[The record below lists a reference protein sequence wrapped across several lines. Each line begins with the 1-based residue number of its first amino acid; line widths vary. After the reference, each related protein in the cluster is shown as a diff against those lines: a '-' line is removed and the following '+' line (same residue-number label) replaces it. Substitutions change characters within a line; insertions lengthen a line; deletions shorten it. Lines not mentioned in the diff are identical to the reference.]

1 MTQAVRYYGKAFQTM
16 ALPDLMETQRRFYND
31 FLQLDTPP
39 QERKNDGLEA
49 VFREVFPI
57 ESYDGTVS
65 LEYIEYQVGEPRHSP
80 DECRALRLTYA
91 GPLKIKVRLTGK
103 VAVEEWVYLGEI
115 PLMIGGG
122 EFVVNGAERV
132 IVTQLQRS
140 PGCDF
145 SLEVHS
151 SGKRLHSCRIIPERG
166 SWIQVEATSKDQL
179 TIRIDRSG
187 KIAATTFL
195 RALAVEMDPATNLPV
210 TYDAGRSGGEGRKI
224 EHWAPLLDSDDDI
237 LRAFHPVVNF
247 AIAEDALDILDKM
260 ERENKPPPLCVSRVV
275 DYMNCQVLIPAC
287 ARLTRGLLERRIDEP
302 GKGGEKQTVFG
313 KLRQAGVAG
322 LEVIGSTGEN
332 GEFAGPEDD
341 LIANTLQD
349 DRERTEEWGMS
360 AIRDVIRGSD
370 AAKRLKALIAGG
382 ANSSPEAVAQAVREA
397 MSAARD
403 GRDSKP
409 RAVGAFFIEEVDGDR
424 ETLDLI
430 ERNVASGLV
439 ADLDRRD
446 EFSEGGDA
454 RKLEDNLLNRVVWRA
469 AWSGGLDRAQ
479 YIWALLE
486 IYKRLRPGTPAS
498 RDKAQELFFER
509 FFDEKRYS
517 FGEIGRFRLNRKF
530 NIRGDDRMTM
540 SGRDFLNICLYL
552 LKLRADEGAIDD
564 IDHLESR
571 RIRTIKD
578 LVMSELRSA
587 MVKLRRGAR
596 EQMVIKAAGNEQAI
610 VGDVFGWTVSNPGA
624 AELEKNQ
631 ILSDHDYKA
640 AVKRWGA
647 GSFEAKKRPLKLMVA
662 VKPDP
667 QLRIAVGR
675 IVTEA
680 EASSLAREGSRAV
693 FEDLPLRSW
702 LVLDPQETD
711 LVEGDIISDEDYQAA
726 QRKHGM
732 QSFTAMGLAL
742 KKGEGV
748 DGGLYRSYQEKY
760 GDIPGMA
767 MQNLIR
773 PHQILNAMTV
783 SSAIEYFFA
792 RGELSQVVDQSNPL
806 SQLVHERRLSA
817 LGPGGLN
824 RKRAGFEVRDVHT
837 SHYGR
842 ICPVET
848 PEGTNIGLIVS
859 LANYSAI
866 NNLGFLITP
875 YYVVKSGVITN
886 ETVWLR
892 ADEEDNHYIAQADI
906 RVDARGQIL
915 VERPICRHNEEYM
928 LCNADQ
934 VTLVDVS
941 PKQMVGISASLI
953 PFLEHDDANRA
964 LMGSNMQRQ
973 AVPLVRPDIPL
984 VGTGMERDVVR
995 HSGMVA
1001 RAREDGEVL
1010 YADSLRVIVS
1020 SRELTSGKRVYKLH
1034 KYKGLNDGTTLN
1046 QTPLVRRGDRVKR
1059 GDPLTEGAATKGGEL
1074 ALGKNTLVAFL
1085 SFEGCNFEDAI
1096 LVSEKLIREDAYTSV
1111 HIEEFSCEIRETKVG
1126 AEEITRDIPGVSEAA
1141 LANLDENG
1149 LIRIGTKVEPGDILV
1164 GKIAPKAKSEF
1175 SSEEKLLRAIFGRA
1189 GEDVK
1194 NDSLF
1199 VPPGTEG
1206 YVINVKRFSRRGVG
1220 AMSSDLDP
1228 EAGLA
1233 RALEALG
1240 EMGGDVDTAAP
1251 VPAAALGEDSAG
1263 PRRAARGDSR
1273 QNPEAAVKNAIR
1285 RLETVT
1291 REKIVDEINLKF
1303 RRLAEALGGP
1313 PVNRRTGKVL
1323 KIPRQADYER
1333 MMELQ
1338 EQCQF
1343 GDLEAPAS
1351 KKERVKSICLEH
1363 DRRIRFLETRC
1374 EVEVGRLRRGDELR
1388 PGVLELVKVYVAVKR
1403 KLSLGDKMAGRHG
1416 NKGVV
1421 ARILPEEDM
1430 PFLEDGT
1437 PMEMVLNPLGVPS
1450 RMNVGQILETHLG
1463 WAGSKL
1469 GFRAVTPVFDGATED
1484 EIHEALR
1491 EAGLPE
1497 DGKAVLYDGRTG
1509 EPFHEPVTVGNMYMI
1524 KLHHLVSEK
1533 IHARATGPYSLI
1545 TQQPLGG
1552 KARNGGQRFG
1562 EMEVWALE
1570 AYGAANILQELLTF
1584 KSDDVEGRTKI
1595 YEAMVKGESTVEPGM
1610 PVSFDVLCNEI
1621 RGIGLNIKLERSDR
1635 QLVQSEDGR

>member
-1 MTQAVRYYGKAFQTM
+1 MSQDVRNYGKAFNTM
-16 ALPDLMETQRRFYND
+16 MLPDLMETQRKFYAD
-31 FLQLDTPP
+31 FLQMDTPP

-57 ESYDGTVS
+57 ESYDGSVR
-65 LEYIEYQVGEPRHSP
+65 LEYLEYQIGEPRHTP
-80 DECRALRLTYA
+80 DECRALRLTFA

-103 VAVEEWVYLGEI
+103 VPVEEWVYLGEI

-145 SLEVHS
+145 SSEVHS

-166 SWIQVEATSKDQL
+166 SWIQVEVTSKDQL
-179 TIRIDRSG
+179 NIRIDRSG

-195 RALAVEMDPATNLPV
+195 RALAVEMDPATDTPV
-210 TYDAGRSGGEGRKI
+210 VYDIGKSTSGGEGRRI
-224 EHWAPLLDSDDDI
+224 EQWSPLLDSDDDI
-237 LRAFHPVVNF
+237 LRAFHPVVDLEINE
-247 AIAEDALDILDKM
+247 ATLDELDRM
-260 ERENKPPPLCVSRVV
+260 ERENKPLPVCVSRVV
-275 DYMNCQVLIPAC
+275 DYMNCQVMIPAC
-287 ARLTRGLLERRIDEP
+287 ARLTRAVLERRVD
-302 GKGGEKQTVFG
+302 GSTKGDAPTVFS
-313 KLRQAGVAG
+313 KLREAGVTS
-322 LEVIGSTGEN
+322 LEVIGSVDESGVFTGL
-332 GEFAGPEDD
+332 EDE
-341 LIANTLQD
+341 LIANTLSD
-349 DRERTEEWGMS
+349 DRERIEEWGS
-360 AIRDVIRGSD
+360 NVIRDILRASD
-370 AAKRLKALIAGG
+370 ANKKLKALIAGG
-382 ANSSPEAVAQAVREA
+382 DATPESVAHAVREA
-397 MSAARD
+397 MVSARD
-403 GRDSKP
+403 GRESKP
-409 RAVGAFFIEEVDGDR
+409 RSVGAFFIEDVEGDR
-424 ETLDLI
+424 ATLDDI
-430 ERNVASGLV
+430 ETNVAAGLT
-439 ADLDRRD
+439 ADMTMREEL
-446 EFSEGGDA
+446 SEGGDA
-454 RKLEDNLLNRVVWRA
+454 KKLEENIFNRLAWRI

-479 YIWALLE
+479 YIWSLLE

-530 NIRGDDRMTM
+530 QIHDDNRMTM
-540 SGRDFLNICLYL
+540 SGRDFLNICHYL

-564 IDHLESR
+564 IDHLENR

-578 LVMSELRSA
+578 LVMAELRSA
-587 MVKLRRGAR
+587 MVKLRRSTR
-596 EQMVIKAAGNEQAI
+596 EQMVIKAAGNEQATL
-610 VGDVFGWTVSNPGA
+610 GDVFGYGVTNPGTTD
-624 AELEKNQ
+624 LEKNQ
-631 ILSDHDYKA
+631 VLNDADYKA
-640 AVKRWGA
+640 AVKKFGA
-647 GSFEAKKRPLKLMVA
+647 GSFEAKKRPLKLLVA
-662 VKPDP
+662 TKPDP
-667 QLRIAVGR
+667 QFRIAVGK

-680 EASSLAREGSRAV
+680 EAQTLEQENSKAEFLEMPAK
-693 FEDLPLRSW
+693 FW
-702 LVLDPQETD
+702 LIVDPMETD
-711 LVEGDIISDEDYQAA
+711 LVEGDIISDDDYQAA
-726 QRKHGM
+726 SRKHGIGA
-732 QSFTAMGLAL
+732 FTALSLGI
-742 KKGEGV
+742 KKGDGV
-748 DGGLYRSYQEKY
+748 DGGLYRAYQEKY
-760 GDIPGMA
+760 GLIPGMA
-767 MQNLIR
+767 LQNLIR
-773 PHQILNAMTV
+773 PHQLLNAVTI
-783 SSAIEYFFA
+783 SAAIEYFFA

-859 LANYSAI
+859 LANYSAV
-866 NNLGFLITP
+866 NDLGFLITP
-875 YYVVKSGVITN
+875 YYVVRDGVITK
-886 ETVWLR
+886 EVVWLR
-892 ADEEDNHYIAQADI
+892 ADEEDNHYIAQADVE
-906 RVDARGQIL
+906 VDENGKIL
-915 VERPICRHNEEYM
+915 VERPICRHNEDFM
-928 LCNADQ
+928 HCMTSQL
-934 VTLVDVS
+934 TLADVS
-941 PKQMVGISASLI
+941 PKQLVGISASLI

-984 VGTGMERDVVR
+984 VGTGMEREVVR

-1010 YADSLRVIVS
+1010 YADSLRIVVS
-1020 SRELTSGKRVYKLH
+1020 SKELTSGRRVYRLH

-1046 QTPLVRRGDRVKR
+1046 QTPLVRTGDLVKK

-1074 ALGKNTLVAFL
+1074 ALGKNTMVAFL

-1096 LVSEKLIREDAYTSV
+1096 LCSEKLIKDDAYTSV

-1141 LANLDENG
+1141 LANLDDTG

-1194 NDSLF
+1194 NDSLI

-1220 AMSSDLDP
+1220 AMSSDVDP

-1240 EMGGDVDTAAP
+1240 EMGGDVETTM
-1251 VPAAALGEDSAG
+1251 PAAALGEESIGARA
-1263 PRRAARGDSR
+1263 RRAESKIS
-1273 QNPEAAVKNAIR
+1273 QEQAVKNAIKK
-1285 RLETVT
+1285 LETTT
-1291 REKIVDEINLKF
+1291 REKIIDEINLKF
-1303 RRLAEALGGP
+1303 KRLTDALGGA
-1313 PVNRRTGKVL
+1313 PVNKTTGKVL

-1343 GDLEAPAS
+1343 GDLETPPS
-1351 KKERVKSICLEH
+1351 KRDRIKSICLEH

-1437 PMEMVLNPLGVPS
+1437 PVEMVLNPLGVPS

-1469 GFRAVTPVFDGATED
+1469 GFRAVTPVFDGASEAD
-1484 EIHEALR
+1484 IQAALR

-1497 DGKAVLYDGRTG
+1497 DGKAILYDGRTG

-1524 KLHHLVSEK
+1524 KLHHLVAEK

-1570 AYGAANILQELLTF
+1570 AYGAANILQELLTV
-1584 KSDDVEGRTKI
+1584 KSDDVDGRTKI

-1621 RGIGLNIKLERSDR
+1621 RGIGLNIKLDRSG
-1635 QLVQSEDGR
+1635 QLTTTEEEE

>member
-1 MTQAVRYYGKAFQTM
+1 MSQDVRNYGKAFKVM
-16 ALPDLMETQRRFYND
+16 PLPDLMETQRKFYAD
-31 FLQLDTPP
+31 FLQMDTPP
-39 QERKNDGLEA
+39 HERKNDGLEA

-57 ESYDGTVS
+57 ESYDGSVR
-65 LEYIEYQVGEPRHSP
+65 LEYLEYQIGEPRHTP
-80 DECRALRLTYA
+80 DECRALRLTFA

-103 VAVEEWVYLGEI
+103 VPVEEWVYLGEI

-145 SLEVHS
+145 SSEVHS

-166 SWIQVEATSKDQL
+166 SWIQVEVTSKDQL
-179 TIRIDRSG
+179 NIRIDRSG

-195 RALAVEMDPATNLPV
+195 RALAVEMDAETNLPV
-210 TYDAGRSGGEGRKI
+210 VYDIGKSTSGGEGRRI
-224 EHWAPLLDSDDDI
+224 EQWSPLLDSDDDI
-237 LRAFHPVVNF
+237 LRAFHPVVNLE
-247 AIAEDALDILDKM
+247 ITDATLDELDRM
-260 ERENKPPPLCVSRVV
+260 ERENKPLPVCVSRVV
-275 DYMNCQVLIPAC
+275 DYLNCQVMIPAC
-287 ARLTRGLLERRIDEP
+287 APLTRNVLERTIDS
-302 GKGGEKQTVFG
+302 GTKGGEKTTVFS
-313 KLRQAGVAG
+313 KLRGAGVTS
-322 LEVIGSTGEN
+322 LEVIGSVDEAGVFTGL
-332 GEFAGPEDD
+332 EDQ
-341 LIANTLQD
+341 LVANTLIE
-349 DRERTEEWGMS
+349 DRERIEEWGQNV
-360 AIRDVIRGSD
+360 IRDVIRASE
-370 AAKRLKALIAGG
+370 AMKRLKTLLSGG
-382 ANSSPEAVAQAVREA
+382 ETSSPELVARAVREA
-397 MSAARD
+397 LVSPRD
-403 GRDSKP
+403 GRDTKP
-409 RAVGAFFIEEVDGDR
+409 RSVGAFFIEDVDGDR
-424 ETLDLI
+424 ATLDDI
-430 ERNVASGLV
+430 EQNVAAGLA
-439 ADLDRRD
+439 ADLAKRD

-454 RKLEDNLLNRVVWRA
+454 KKLEENIFNRMAWRV

-479 YIWALLE
+479 YIWSLLE

-530 NIRGDDRMTM
+530 KIHDDNRMIM
-540 SGRDFLNICLYL
+540 SGRDFLNICHYL

-564 IDHLESR
+564 IDHLENR

-587 MVKLRRGAR
+587 MVKLRRSTR
-596 EQMVIKAAGNEQAI
+596 EQMVIKAAGNEQATL
-610 VGDVFGWTVSNPGA
+610 GDVFGFGVTSPGSTD
-624 AELEKNQ
+624 LEKNQ
-631 ILSDHDYKA
+631 VLNEADYKA
-640 AVKRWGA
+640 AVKKWGA
-647 GSFEAKKRPLKLMVA
+647 GSFEAKKRPLKLLYA
-662 VKPDP
+662 SKPDA
-667 QLRIAVGR
+667 QFRIPIGK
-675 IVTEA
+675 ILTEA
-680 EASSLAREGSRAV
+680 EVQSLKLEGSKAE
-693 FEDLPLRSW
+693 FEEMPAKTW
-702 LVLDPQETD
+702 LIVDPVDTD
-711 LVEGDIISDEDYQAA
+711 LVEGDVISDEDYQAA
-726 QRKHGM
+726 TRKHGIG
-732 QSFTAMGLAL
+732 SFQALSLGL
-742 KKGEGV
+742 KKGDGV
-748 DGGLYRSYQEKY
+748 DGGLYRTYQEKY
-760 GDIPGMA
+760 GLIPGMA
-767 MQNLIR
+767 LQNLIR
-773 PHQILNAMTV
+773 PHQLLNAVTI
-783 SSAIEYFFA
+783 SAAIEYFFA

-859 LANYSAI
+859 LANYSAV
-866 NNLGFLITP
+866 NDLGFLITP
-875 YYVVKSGVITN
+875 YFRVKEGVITS
-886 ETVWLR
+886 EIVWLR
-892 ADEEDNHYIAQADI
+892 ADEEENHYIAQADI
-906 RVDARGQIL
+906 QVDEKGQIL
-915 VERPICRHNEEYM
+915 VERPICRYNEDFM
-928 LCNADQ
+928 HCLAGQ

-941 PKQMVGISASLI
+941 PKQLVGISASLI

-1010 YADSLRVIVS
+1010 YADSLRIVVS
-1020 SRELTSGKRVYKLH
+1020 SKELTSGKRVYRLH

-1046 QTPLVRRGDRVKR
+1046 QTPLVRAGDKVKK

-1074 ALGKNTLVAFL
+1074 ALGKNTMVAFI

-1096 LVSEKLIREDAYTSV
+1096 LCSEKLIREDAYTSV

-1141 LANLDENG
+1141 LANLDDTG

-1194 NDSLF
+1194 NDSLI

-1220 AMSSDLDP
+1220 AMSSDVDP
-1228 EAGLA
+1228 EAGLD

-1240 EMGGDVDTAAP
+1240 EMGGAVETTL
-1251 VPAAALGEDSAG
+1251 PAAALGEESIG
-1263 PRRAARGDSR
+1263 GRSRRGDSKLN
-1273 QNPEAAVKNAIR
+1273 QETAVKNAIK
-1285 RLETVT
+1285 RLETTT
-1291 REKIVDEINLKF
+1291 REKIIDEINLKF
-1303 RRLAEALGGP
+1303 KRLTEALGGA
-1313 PVNRRTGKVL
+1313 PVNKVTGKVL
-1323 KIPRQADYER
+1323 KIPRQADFER

-1343 GDLEAPAS
+1343 GDLDTPAG
-1351 KKERVKSICLEH
+1351 KRDRIKAICLEH

-1437 PMEMVLNPLGVPS
+1437 PVEMVLNPLGVPS

-1463 WAGSKL
+1463 WAAAKL
-1469 GFRAVTPVFDGATED
+1469 GFRAVTPVFDGASEAD
-1484 EIHEALR
+1484 IHEALR

-1524 KLHHLVSEK
+1524 KLHHLVAEK

-1570 AYGAANILQELLTF
+1570 AYGAANILQELLTV
-1584 KSDDVEGRTKI
+1584 KSDDVDGRTKI

-1621 RGIGLNIKLERSDR
+1621 RGIGLNIKLERSGA
-1635 QLVQSEDGR
+1635 LTAPEEES

>member
-1 MTQAVRYYGKAFQTM
+1 MSQEIRYYGKAFKTLP
-16 ALPDLMETQRRFYND
+16 LPDLMETQRRFYAD
-31 FLQLDTPP
+31 FLQMDTPP

-57 ESYDGTVS
+57 ESYDGSVS
-65 LEYIEYQVGEPRHSP
+65 LDYLEYQIGEPRHTP

-91 GPLKIKVRLTGK
+91 GPLKIKVRLSGK

-145 SLEVHS
+145 SSEVHS
-151 SGKRLHSCRIIPERG
+151 SGKRLHSCRIIPERS
-166 SWIQVEATSKDQL
+166 SWIQVEVTSKDQL

-195 RALAVEMDPATNLPV
+195 RALAVEMDPETNLPV
-210 TYDAGRSGGEGRKI
+210 VYDIGKATSGGEGRRI
-224 EHWAPLLDSDDDI
+224 EQWSPLLDSDDDI
-237 LRAFHPVVNF
+237 LRAFHPVVEYPITE
-247 AIAEDALDILDKM
+247 ATLDDLDRM
-260 ERENKPPPLCVSRVV
+260 ERENKPLPLCVSRVV
-275 DYMNCQVLIPAC
+275 DYANCQVIVPSC
-287 ARLTRGLLERRIDEP
+287 ARLTRTMLERRIDD
-302 GKGGEKQTVFG
+302 GSKGAEKPTVFS
-313 KLRQAGVAG
+313 KLREAGVES
-322 LEVIGSTGEN
+322 LEVIGGVDEN
-332 GEFAGPEDD
+332 GQFEGLEDE
-341 LIANTLQD
+341 LIANTLTD
-349 DRERTEEWGMS
+349 DRERVEEWGNNV
-360 AIRDVIRGSD
+360 IRDILRASD
-370 AAKRLKALIAGG
+370 ANKRLKSLLTGG
-382 ANSSPEAVAQAVREA
+382 DATPEVVARAVRDA
-397 MSAARD
+397 MVSARD
-403 GRDSKP
+403 GRESKP
-409 RAVGAFFIEEVDGDR
+409 RSVGAFFIEEVEGDR
-424 ETLDLI
+424 ETLDQI
-430 ERNVASGLV
+430 EQNVASGLA
-439 ADLDRRD
+439 ADLAQRD
-446 EFSEGGDA
+446 ELSEGGDA
-454 RKLEDNLLNRVVWRA
+454 KKLEENIFNRVAWRT

-530 NIRGDDRMTM
+530 NIQGDTRMTM
-540 SGRDFLNICLYL
+540 SGMDFLNICHYL
-552 LKLRADEGAIDD
+552 LKLRADEGNIDD
-564 IDHLESR
+564 IDHLENR

-587 MVKLRRGAR
+587 MGKLRRSTR
-596 EQMVIKAAGNEQAI
+596 EQMVIKAAGNEQATL
-610 VGDVFGWTVSNPGA
+610 GDVFGYDVIAPGTTD
-624 AELEKNQ
+624 LEKGAV
-631 ILSDHDYKA
+631 LSETDYKA
-640 AVKRWGA
+640 AAKKWGA
-647 GSFEAKKRPLKLMVA
+647 SAFEAKKRPLKLMVA
-662 VKPDP
+662 TKPDP
-667 QLRIAVGR
+667 QFRIPVGKV
-675 IVTEA
+675 VTEA
-680 EASSLAREGSRAV
+680 EALTLRQEESKAE
-693 FEDLPLRSW
+693 FEEMPSKSW
-702 LVLDPQETD
+702 LIVDPMETD
-711 LVEGDIISDEDYQAA
+711 LIEGDIISDEDYQAA
-726 QRKHGM
+726 QRKHGIGTF
-732 QSFTAMGLAL
+732 SALTLNL
-742 KKGEGV
+742 KKGDGI
-748 DGGLYRSYQEKY
+748 DGGLYRAYQEKY
-760 GDIPGMA
+760 GLIPGMA
-767 MQNLIR
+767 LQNLIR
-773 PHQILNAMTV
+773 PHQLLNAVTV
-783 SSAIEYFFA
+783 SAAIEYFFA

-859 LANYSAI
+859 LANYAAV
-866 NNLGFLITP
+866 NDLGFLITP
-875 YYVVKSGVITN
+875 YYVVKDRVITGDI
-886 ETVWLR
+886 VWLR
-892 ADEEDNHYIAQADI
+892 ADEEDSHYIAQADI
-906 RVDARGQIL
+906 EVDEKGRIL
-915 VERPICRHNEEYM
+915 VDRPICRHNEDFM
-928 LCNADQ
+928 HCNADQ
-934 VTLVDVS
+934 ITLVDVS
-941 PKQMVGISASLI
+941 PKQLVGISASLI

-1001 RAREDGEVL
+1001 RAREDGQVL
-1010 YADSLRVIVS
+1010 YADSLRIVVS
-1020 SRELTSGKRVYKLH
+1020 SKELTSGKRVYRLH

-1046 QTPLVRRGDRVKR
+1046 QTPLVRTGDFVKK

-1074 ALGKNTLVAFL
+1074 ALGKNVNVAFL

-1141 LANLDENG
+1141 LANLDETG

-1194 NDSLF
+1194 NDSLI

-1220 AMSSDLDP
+1220 AMSSDVDP
-1228 EAGLA
+1228 EAGLD

-1240 EMGGDVDTAAP
+1240 EMGGDVETT
-1251 VPAAALGEDSAG
+1251 VPAAALGEESIGARA
-1263 PRRAARGDSR
+1263 RRAENKLG
-1273 QNPEAAVKNAIR
+1273 QEAAVKNAIK
-1285 RLETVT
+1285 RLETTT
-1291 REKIVDEINLKF
+1291 REKIVEEINLKF
-1303 RRLAEALGGP
+1303 QRLTEALGGS
-1313 PVNRRTGKVL
+1313 PVNKKTGKVL

-1343 GDLEAPAS
+1343 GDLETPPALR
-1351 KKERVKSICLEH
+1351 ERVKSICLEH

-1430 PFLEDGT
+1430 PFLDDGS
-1437 PMEMVLNPLGVPS
+1437 PVEMILNPLGVPS

-1469 GFRAVTPVFDGATED
+1469 GFRAVTPVFDGATEE
-1484 EIHEALR
+1484 EINQALR
-1491 EAGLPE
+1491 EAGLPD

-1509 EPFHEPVTVGNMYMI
+1509 EPFHEKVTVGNMYMI
-1524 KLHHLVSEK
+1524 KLHHLVAEK

-1570 AYGAANILQELLTF
+1570 AYGAANILQELLTV
-1584 KSDDVEGRTKI
+1584 KSDDVDGRTKI

-1621 RGIGLNIKLERSDR
+1621 RGIGLNIKLERSNH
-1635 QLVQSEDGR
+1635 QLTGAEDE

>member
-1 MTQAVRYYGKAFQTM
+1 M
-16 ALPDLMETQRRFYND
+16 A
-31 FLQLDTPP
+31 
-39 QERKNDGLEA
+39 
-49 VFREVFPI
+49 
-57 ESYDGTVS
+57 
-65 LEYIEYQVGEPRHSP
+65 
-80 DECRALRLTYA
+80 
-91 GPLKIKVRLTGK
+91 
-103 VAVEEWVYLGEI
+103 W
-115 PLMIGGG
+115 
-122 EFVVNGAERV
+122 RV
-132 IVTQLQRS
+132 
-140 PGCDF
+140 
-145 SLEVHS
+145 
-151 SGKRLHSCRIIPERG
+151 
-166 SWIQVEATSKDQL
+166 
-179 TIRIDRSG
+179 
-187 KIAATTFL
+187 
-195 RALAVEMDPATNLPV
+195 
-210 TYDAGRSGGEGRKI
+210 
-224 EHWAPLLDSDDDI
+224 
-237 LRAFHPVVNF
+237 
-247 AIAEDALDILDKM
+247 
-260 ERENKPPPLCVSRVV
+260 
-275 DYMNCQVLIPAC
+275 
-287 ARLTRGLLERRIDEP
+287 
-302 GKGGEKQTVFG
+302 
-313 KLRQAGVAG
+313 
-322 LEVIGSTGEN
+322 
-332 GEFAGPEDD
+332 
-341 LIANTLQD
+341 
-349 DRERTEEWGMS
+349 
-360 AIRDVIRGSD
+360 
-370 AAKRLKALIAGG
+370 
-382 ANSSPEAVAQAVREA
+382 
-397 MSAARD
+397 
-403 GRDSKP
+403 
-409 RAVGAFFIEEVDGDR
+409 
-424 ETLDLI
+424 
-430 ERNVASGLV
+430 
-439 ADLDRRD
+439 
-446 EFSEGGDA
+446 
-454 RKLEDNLLNRVVWRA
+454 

-479 YIWALLE
+479 YIWSLLE

-498 RDKAQELFFER
+498 RDKSQELFFER

-530 NIRGDDRMTM
+530 TIQDDDRMTM
-540 SGRDFLNICLYL
+540 SGMDFLNICHYL

-564 IDHLESR
+564 IDHLENR

-578 LVMSELRSA
+578 LVMAELRSA
-587 MVKLRRGAR
+587 MVKLRRSTR
-596 EQMVIKAAGNEQAI
+596 EQMVIKAAGNEQANL
-610 VGDVFGWTVSNPGA
+610 GDVFGYDVISPGSTD
-624 AELEKNQ
+624 LEKGGV
-631 ILSDHDYKA
+631 LSETDYKA
-640 AVKRWGA
+640 AVKKWSSSA
-647 GSFEAKKRPLKLMVA
+647 FEAKKRPLKLMA
-662 VKPDP
+662 AIKPDP
-667 QLRIAVGR
+667 QFRIPVGK

-680 EASSLAREGSRAV
+680 EALSLKQEDSKAEFEEMPSRN
-693 FEDLPLRSW
+693 W
-702 LVLDPQETD
+702 LIIDPMETD
-711 LVEGDIISDEDYQAA
+711 LIEGDIISDEDYEAA
-726 QRKHGM
+726 VRKHGADAF
-732 QSFTAMGLAL
+732 QALSLGL
-742 KKGEGV
+742 KKGDGV
-748 DGGLYRSYQEKY
+748 DGGLYRAYQEKY
-760 GDIPGMA
+760 GPIPGMA
-767 MQNLIR
+767 LQNLIR
-773 PHQILNAMTV
+773 PHQLLNAVTI
-783 SSAIEYFFA
+783 SAAIEYFFA

-859 LANYSAI
+859 LANYAAV
-866 NNLGFLITP
+866 NDLGFLITP
-875 YYVVKSGVITN
+875 YYEVKDGRITG
-886 ETVWLR
+886 ELVWLR

-906 RVDARGQIL
+906 EVDKSGNIL
-915 VERPICRHNEEYM
+915 VDRPICRHNEDFM
-928 LCNADQ
+928 HCAKDQ
-934 VTLVDVS
+934 LTLVDVS
-941 PKQMVGISASLI
+941 PKQLVGISASLI

-1010 YADSLRVIVS
+1010 YADSLRIVVS
-1020 SRELTSGKRVYKLH
+1020 SKELTSGKRVYRLH

-1046 QTPLVRRGDRVKR
+1046 QTPLVRTGDKVKK
-1059 GDPLTEGAATKGGEL
+1059 GDPLTEGAATQGGEL
-1074 ALGKNTLVAFL
+1074 ALGKNIMVAFL

-1141 LANLDENG
+1141 LGNLDDTG

-1194 NDSLF
+1194 NDSLI

-1220 AMSSDLDP
+1220 AMSSDVDP
-1228 EAGLA
+1228 EAGLS

-1240 EMGGDVDTAAP
+1240 EMGGDVETT
-1251 VPAAALGEDSAG
+1251 VPAAALGEESIGAYG
-1263 PRRAARGDSR
+1263 RSRSEPRGG
-1273 QNPEAAVKNAIR
+1273 QEQAVKNAIKK
-1285 RLETVT
+1285 LETTT
-1291 REKIVDEINLKF
+1291 REKIVEEINLKF
-1303 RRLAEALGGP
+1303 KRLTEALGGS
-1313 PVNRRTGKVL
+1313 PVNKKSGKVL

-1343 GDLEAPAS
+1343 GDLDCPPS
-1351 KKERVKSICLEH
+1351 KRDRIKSICLEH

-1437 PMEMVLNPLGVPS
+1437 PVEMVLNPLGVPS

-1463 WAGSKL
+1463 WAGAKL
-1469 GFRAVTPVFDGATED
+1469 GFRAVTPVFDGATEE

-1491 EAGLPE
+1491 EAELPE

-1509 EPFHEPVTVGNMYMI
+1509 EPFHEKVTVGSMYMI
-1524 KLHHLVSEK
+1524 KLHHLVAEK

-1570 AYGAANILQELLTF
+1570 AYGAANILQELLTV
-1584 KSDDVEGRTKI
+1584 KSDDVDGRTKI
-1595 YEAMVKGESTVEPGM
+1595 YEAMVKGETTVEPGM

-1621 RGIGLNIKLERSDR
+1621 RGIGLNIKLDRSSH
-1635 QLVQSEDGR
+1635 QLTHEEE

>member
-1 MTQAVRYYGKAFQTM
+1 MSQEIRYFGKAFRSM
-16 ALPDLMETQRRFYND
+16 PLPDLMDTQRHFYAE
-31 FLQLDTPP
+31 FLQRDVPP
-39 QERKNDGLEA
+39 RERKNDGLEA

-57 ESYDGTVS
+57 ESYDRSVS
-65 LEYIEYQVGEPRHSP
+65 LEYLEYRIDEPRHSP
-80 DECRALRLTYA
+80 DECRALKLTYA

-103 VAVEEWVYLGEI
+103 VPTEEWVYLGDI

-145 SLEVHS
+145 SSEVHS
-151 SGKRLHSCRIIPERG
+151 SGKPLHSCRIIPERG
-166 SWIQVEATSKDQL
+166 SWIQVETTSKDQL
-179 TIRIDRSG
+179 NIRIDRSG
-187 KIAATTFL
+187 KLSATTLL
-195 RALAVEMDPATNLPV
+195 RALAVKKDEAGLPLV
-210 TYDAGRSGGEGRKI
+210 YDVGKSISGGEGRRI
-224 EHWAPLLDSDDDI
+224 EQWAPLLDSDSDI
-237 LRAFHPVVNF
+237 LHAFHPVVKF
-247 AIAEDALDILDKM
+247 SLAGDVLERLDKM
-260 ERENKPPPLCVSRVV
+260 ERENKHLPLSVSRVM
-275 DYMNCQVLIPAC
+275 DYANCQVLLPAC
-287 ARLTRGLLERRIDEP
+287 SRLTRAALERQLDGAADKSGVRP
-302 GKGGEKQTVFG
+302 TVLSR
-313 KLRQAGVAG
+313 LREAGIEG
-322 LEVIGSTGEN
+322 LEVVGGLDAN
-332 GEFAGPEDD
+332 GDFEGLEDN
-341 LIANTLQD
+341 LIVNTLMEER
-349 DRERTEEWGMS
+349 DRVEEWGLGV
-360 AIRDVIRGSD
+360 IRDVIRASD
-370 AAKRLKALIAGG
+370 ATKRLKTLLAGG
-382 ANSSPEAVAQAVREA
+382 DAGPETVARAVREA
-397 MSAARD
+397 MVSARD

-409 RAVGAFFIEEVDGDR
+409 RSIGALFIEETDR
-424 ETLDLI
+424 EVLDEI
-430 ERNVASGLV
+430 EANVASGLV
-439 ADLDRRD
+439 ADLAQR
-446 EFSEGGDA
+446 ETLTEGGDA
-454 RKLEDNLLNRVVWRA
+454 RKLEDELINRMAWRA
-469 AWSGGLDRAQ
+469 AWSGGIDRAQ

-486 IYKRLRPGTPAS
+486 IYRRLRPGTPAS

-530 NIRGDDRMTM
+530 GVKDDARMTL
-540 SGRDFLNICLYL
+540 SGDDFLNICHYL
-552 LKLRADEGAIDD
+552 LKLRADDGVTDD
-564 IDHLESR
+564 IDHLENR

-578 LVMSELRSA
+578 LTMAELRSA
-587 MVKLRRGAR
+587 MVKLRRSTR
-596 EQMVIKAAGNEQAI
+596 EQMVIKAAGNEQATL
-610 VGDVFGWTVSNPGA
+610 GDVFGYAVSNHGETDLGNDA
-624 AELEKNQ
+624 V
-631 ILSDHDYKA
+631 LSDADYKA
-640 AVKRWGA
+640 AVKKFGN
-647 GSFEAKKRPLKLMVA
+647 GSFESKKRSLRLLVA

-667 QLRIAVGR
+667 QFRIQVGR
-675 IVTEA
+675 ILSEVEVHA
-680 EASSLAREGSRAV
+680 LRREGSKAE
-693 FEDLPLRSW
+693 FEEMPLKSW
-702 LVLDPQETD
+702 LIIDPQETD
-711 LVEGDIISDEDYQAA
+711 LVAGDIISDDDYQAA
-726 QRKHGM
+726 VRKHGM
-732 QSFTAMGLAL
+732 GSFSAL
-742 KKGEGV
+742 FLGIKKGDGV
-748 DGGLYRSYQEKY
+748 DGGLYRSYLEKY
-760 GDIPGMA
+760 GPIPGMA
-767 MQNLIR
+767 LQNLIR
-773 PHQILNAMTV
+773 PHQLLNAVTV

-859 LANYSAI
+859 LANYAAVNS
-866 NNLGFLITP
+866 LGFLITP
-875 YYVVKSGVITN
+875 YYRIRDGAVTD
-886 ETVWLR
+886 ELVWLR
-892 ADEEDNHYIAQADI
+892 ADEEGDHYIAQADI
-906 RVDARGQIL
+906 AVDAKGVIQ
-915 VERPICRHNEEYM
+915 VERPICRHNEDFM
-928 LCNADQ
+928 HCNRNQ
-934 VTLVDVS
+934 LTLIDVS
-941 PKQMVGISASLI
+941 PKQLVGISASLI

-984 VGTGMERDVVR
+984 IGTGMERDVVR

-1010 YADSLRVIVS
+1010 YADSLRIEVS
-1020 SRELTSGKRVYKLH
+1020 SAELTSGRRVYRLH
-1034 KYKGLNDGTTLN
+1034 KYKGLNEGTTLN
-1046 QTPLVRRGDRVKR
+1046 QTPLVRAGDRVRR

-1074 ALGKNTLVAFL
+1074 ALGKNTMVAFL

-1096 LVSEKLIREDAYTSV
+1096 LCSEKLIRDDAFTSV
-1111 HIEEFSCEIRETKVG
+1111 HIEEFVAEVRETKVG

-1141 LANLDENG
+1141 LGNLDETG

-1164 GKIAPKAKSEF
+1164 GKIAPKAKAEF

-1194 NDSLF
+1194 NDSLI

-1220 AMSSDLDP
+1220 AMSADTDL
-1228 EAGLA
+1228 EAGLD

-1240 EMGGDVDTAAP
+1240 ELGGAVETTL
-1251 VPAAALGEDSAG
+1251 PAAALGEESIG
-1263 PRRAARGDSR
+1263 GRVKRGESR
-1273 QNPEAAVKNAIR
+1273 LGQEAAVKNAIKK
-1285 RLETVT
+1285 LETVT
-1291 REKIVDEINLKF
+1291 RDRITDEINLKF
-1303 RRLAEALGGP
+1303 KRLNEALGGA
-1313 PVNRRTGKVL
+1313 PVNKNTGRAL

-1333 MMELQ
+1333 MLELQ

-1343 GDLEAPAS
+1343 GDLDVPAALR
-1351 KKERVKSICLEH
+1351 ERVRSICLEH
-1363 DRRIRFLETRC
+1363 DRRISFLLTRC

-1430 PFLEDGT
+1430 PFLDDGT
-1437 PMEMVLNPLGVPS
+1437 PVEMILNPLGVPS

-1463 WAGSKL
+1463 WAGQKL
-1469 GFRAVTPVFDGATED
+1469 GFRVITPVFDGATEGD
-1484 EIHEALR
+1484 IQAALR

-1524 KLHHLVSEK
+1524 KLHHLVAEK

-1570 AYGAANILQELLTF
+1570 AYGAANILQELLTY
-1584 KSDDVEGRTKI
+1584 KSDDVDGRTKI
-1595 YEAMVKGESTVEPGM
+1595 YEAMVKGETTVEPGM

-1621 RGIGLNIKLERSDR
+1621 RGIGLNIKLDR
-1635 QLVQSEDGR
+1635 MAAGQLAGSND

>member
-1 MTQAVRYYGKAFQTM
+1 MSQDVRNYGKAFNTM
-16 ALPDLMETQRRFYND
+16 PLPDLMETQRKFYAD
-31 FLQLDTPP
+31 FLQMDTPP

-57 ESYDGTVS
+57 ESYDGSVR
-65 LEYIEYQVGEPRHSP
+65 LEYLEYQIGEPRHTP

-103 VAVEEWVYLGEI
+103 VPVEEWVYLGEI

-145 SLEVHS
+145 SSEVHS

-166 SWIQVEATSKDQL
+166 SWIQVEVTSKDQL
-179 TIRIDRSG
+179 HIRIDRSG

-195 RALAVEMDPATNLPV
+195 RALAVEMDPATDLPV
-210 TYDAGRSGGEGRKI
+210 VHDIGKSTSGGEGRRI
-224 EHWAPLLDSDDDI
+224 EQWAPLLDSDDDI
-237 LRAFHPVVNF
+237 LRAFHPVANLEINEAV
-247 AIAEDALDILDKM
+247 LDELDRM
-260 ERENKPPPLCVSRVV
+260 ERENKPLPVCVSRVV

-287 ARLTRGLLERRIDEP
+287 ARLTRAVLERRAD
-302 GKGGEKQTVFG
+302 GSTKGEGATVFG
-313 KLRQAGVAG
+313 KLREAGVTS
-322 LEVIGSTGEN
+322 LEVIGSVDEN
-332 GEFAGPEDD
+332 GVFVGLEDE
-341 LIANTLQD
+341 LIANTLSD
-349 DRERTEEWGMS
+349 DRDRIEEWGNNV
-360 AIRDVIRGSD
+360 IRDILRASD
-370 AAKRLKALIAGG
+370 AMKKLKTLLSGG
-382 ANSSPEAVAQAVREA
+382 DASPEIVARAVREA
-397 MSAARD
+397 MVSARD
-403 GRDSKP
+403 GRESKP
-409 RAVGAFFIEEVDGDR
+409 RSIGALFIEDVDGDR
-424 ETLDLI
+424 AILDDI
-430 ERNVASGLV
+430 EQNVAAGLT
-439 ADLDRRD
+439 ADLSIREALSD
-446 EFSEGGDA
+446 GGDPK
-454 RKLEDNLLNRVVWRA
+454 KLEENIFNRLAWRI

-479 YIWALLE
+479 YIWSLLE

-530 NIRGDDRMTM
+530 QIHDDNHMTM
-540 SGRDFLNICLYL
+540 SGRDFLNICHYL

-564 IDHLESR
+564 IDHLENR

-578 LVMSELRSA
+578 LVMAELRSA
-587 MVKLRRGAR
+587 MVKLRRSTR
-596 EQMVIKAAGNEQAI
+596 EQMVIKAAGNEQATL
-610 VGDVFGWTVSNPGA
+610 GDVFGYGVSNPGDTD
-624 AELEKNQ
+624 LEKNQ
-631 ILSDHDYKA
+631 VLNEADYKA
-640 AVKRWGA
+640 AVKKFGTA
-647 GSFEAKKRPLKLMVA
+647 SFEAKKRPLKLLVA
-662 VKPDP
+662 IKPDP
-667 QLRIAVGR
+667 QFRIPVGK

-680 EASSLAREGSRAV
+680 EAQTLEQEQSKAEFLEMPAK
-693 FEDLPLRSW
+693 SW
-702 LVLDPQETD
+702 LIVDPMDTD

-726 QRKHGM
+726 TRKNGID
-732 QSFTAMGLAL
+732 SFSALSLAL
-742 KKGEGV
+742 KKGDGV
-748 DGGLYRSYQEKY
+748 DGGLYRAYQEKY
-760 GDIPGMA
+760 GPIPGMA
-767 MQNLIR
+767 LQNLIR
-773 PHQILNAMTV
+773 PHQLINAVTI
-783 SSAIEYFFA
+783 SAAIEYFFA

-859 LANYSAI
+859 LANYSAV
-866 NNLGFLITP
+866 NDLGFLITP
-875 YYVVKSGVITN
+875 YYKVENGVISHDM
-886 ETVWLR
+886 VWLR

-906 RVDARGQIL
+906 EVDKNGKIL
-915 VERPICRHNEEYM
+915 VERPICRHNEDFM
-928 LCNADQ
+928 HCLANQ

-941 PKQMVGISASLI
+941 PKQLVGISASLI

-1010 YADSLRVIVS
+1010 YADALRIVVS
-1020 SRELTSGKRVYKLH
+1020 SKELTSGRRVYRLH

-1046 QTPLVRRGDRVKR
+1046 QTPLVRAGDRVRK

-1074 ALGKNTLVAFL
+1074 ALGKNTMVAFI

-1141 LANLDENG
+1141 LANLDDTG

-1194 NDSLF
+1194 NDSLT

-1220 AMSSDLDP
+1220 AMSSDVDP
-1228 EAGLA
+1228 ESGLA

-1240 EMGGDVDTAAP
+1240 EMGGDVETTI
-1251 VPAAALGEDSAG
+1251 PAAALGEESIGARG
-1263 PRRAARGDSR
+1263 RRADSKTN
-1273 QNPEAAVKNAIR
+1273 QEQAVKNAIKK
-1285 RLETVT
+1285 LETTT

-1303 RRLAEALGGP
+1303 KRLVDALGSA
-1313 PVNRRTGKVL
+1313 PVNKVTGKVL
-1323 KIPRQADYER
+1323 KIPRQADYDR

-1343 GDLEAPAS
+1343 GELDTPAS
-1351 KKERVKSICLEH
+1351 KRDRVKSICLEH

-1421 ARILPEEDM
+1421 ARILSEEDM

-1437 PMEMVLNPLGVPS
+1437 PVEMVLNPLGVPS

-1469 GFRAVTPVFDGATED
+1469 NFRAVTPVFDGASEAD
-1484 EIHEALR
+1484 IRAALR

-1524 KLHHLVSEK
+1524 KLHHLVAEK

-1570 AYGAANILQELLTF
+1570 AYGAANILQELLTV
-1584 KSDDVEGRTKI
+1584 KSDDVDGRTKI

-1621 RGIGLNIKLERSDR
+1621 RGIGLNIKLDR
-1635 QLVQSEDGR
+1635 TGQLTTAEEEE

>member
-1 MTQAVRYYGKAFQTM
+1 MAQAVRYYGKAFQTM
-16 ALPDLMETQRRFYND
+16 SLPDLMETQRRFYDD
-31 FLQLDTPP
+31 FLQMDTPP
-39 QERKNDGLEA
+39 KERKNDGLEA

-57 ESYDGTVS
+57 ESYDGSVS
-65 LEYIEYQVGEPRHSP
+65 LEYIEYQIGEPRHTP

-91 GPLKIKVRLTGK
+91 GPLKIRVRLTGK
-103 VAVEEWVYLGEI
+103 VTVEEWVYLGEI

-145 SLEVHS
+145 SSEVHS

-166 SWIQVEATSKDQL
+166 SWIQVEVTSKDQL

-210 TYDAGRSGGEGRKI
+210 VYDASRNISSESRKV
-224 EHWAPLLDSDDDI
+224 EQWAPLLDSDDDI
-237 LRAFHPVVNF
+237 LRAFHPVMDYELSGD
-247 AIAEDALDILDKM
+247 ILDVLDKM
-260 ERENKPPPLCVSRVV
+260 ERENKPLPLCVSRVV
-275 DYMNCQVLIPAC
+275 DYANCQVIIPAC
-287 ARLTRGLLERRIDEP
+287 TRLTRAVLERRIDD
-302 GKGGEKQTVFG
+302 GKKGGEKPTVLA
-313 KLRQAGVAG
+313 KLREAGVTT
-322 LEVIGSTGEN
+322 LEVIGSLGEN
-332 GEFAGPEDD
+332 GEFIGLEDD
-341 LIANTLQD
+341 LIANTLLE
-349 DRERTEEWGMS
+349 DRERMEEWGNNT
-360 AIRDVIRGSD
+360 IRDIVRASD
-370 AAKRLKALIAGG
+370 VMKRLKTLLSGG
-382 ANSSPEAVAQAVREA
+382 EEGDMASVATAVREA
-397 MSAARD
+397 MSTGRD

-409 RAVGAFFIEEVDGDR
+409 RPAGAFFLEAVEGDR
-424 ETLDLI
+424 ETLDQI
-430 ERNVASGLV
+430 EQNVLAGLA
-439 ADLDRRD
+439 ADLGIRD
-446 EFSEGGDA
+446 ELSEDGDA
-454 RKLEDNLLNRVVWRA
+454 KKLEENIINRMVWRI

-479 YIWALLE
+479 YIWSLLE

-530 NIRGDDRMTM
+530 GISGDERMTM
-540 SGRDFLNICLYL
+540 AGIDFLHICHYL
-552 LKLRADEGAIDD
+552 LKLRADEGQIDD
-564 IDHLESR
+564 IDHLENR

-587 MVKLRRGAR
+587 LVKLRRGAR
-596 EQMVIKAAGNEQAI
+596 EQMVIKAAGNEQALL
-610 VGDVFGWTVSNPGA
+610 GDVFGYSVTAPGST
-624 AELEKNQ
+624 ELEKNQ
-631 ILSDHDYKA
+631 VLAEADFKA
-640 AVKRWGA
+640 ANKKWGA

-667 QLRIAVGR
+667 QIRVAIGK

-680 EASSLAREGSRAV
+680 DAEAYLRDGSKAE
-693 FEDLPLRSW
+693 FEEMPMKSW
-702 LVLDPQETD
+702 LILDPQDTE

-732 QSFTAMGLAL
+732 QSFLAMPLSV
-742 KKGEGV
+742 KKGDGV
-748 DGGLYRSYQEKY
+748 DGGMYRTYQEKF

-773 PHQILNAMTV
+773 PHQLLNAVTV

-866 NNLGFLITP
+866 NELGFLITP
-875 YYVVKSGVITN
+875 YYEVKDKRITGDI
-886 ETVWLR
+886 VWLR

-906 RVDARGQIL
+906 EVDEKGVIQ
-915 VERPICRHNEEYM
+915 VERPICRHNEDFM
-928 LCNADQ
+928 HCMASQ

-941 PKQMVGISASLI
+941 PKQLVGISASLI

-1010 YADSLRVIVS
+1010 YADSLRIVVS
-1020 SRELTSGKRVYKLH
+1020 SKELTSGKRVYRLH

-1046 QTPLVRRGDRVKR
+1046 QTPLVRTGDIVQK
-1059 GDPLTEGAATKGGEL
+1059 GDPLSEGAATKGGEL
-1074 ALGKNTLVAFL
+1074 ALGKNTMVAFI

-1111 HIEEFSCEIRETKVG
+1111 HIEEFTCEIRETKVG

-1141 LANLDENG
+1141 LANLDDGG

-1194 NDSLF
+1194 NDSLT

-1220 AMSSDLDP
+1220 SMASDVDP

-1240 EMGGDVDTAAP
+1240 EMGGDVDSII
-1251 VPAAALGEDSAG
+1251 PAAALGEESNASRRKQDSKF
-1263 PRRAARGDSR
+1263 
-1273 QNPEAAVKNAIR
+1273 NPETAVKNAIKK
-1285 RLETVT
+1285 LETVT
-1291 REKIVDEINLKF
+1291 REKIVEEISLKF
-1303 RRLAEALGGP
+1303 KRLSEALGGP
-1313 PVNRRTGKVL
+1313 PVNKRSGKVL
-1323 KIPRQADYER
+1323 KIPRQIDYER

-1338 EQCQF
+1338 EQAQF
-1343 GDLEAPAS
+1343 GDLEAPAA
-1351 KKERVKSICLEH
+1351 KRDRIKSICLEH

-1437 PMEMVLNPLGVPS
+1437 PVEMVLNPLGVPS

-1463 WAGSKL
+1463 WAASKL
-1469 GFRAVTPVFDGATED
+1469 GFRAVTPVFDGATEA
-1484 EIHEALR
+1484 EIHEALV
-1491 EAGLPE
+1491 EAGLPD

-1524 KLHHLVSEK
+1524 KLHHLVAEK

-1570 AYGAANILQELLTF
+1570 AYGAANILQELLTV
-1584 KSDDVEGRTKI
+1584 KSDDVDGRTKI

-1621 RGIGLNIKLERSDR
+1621 RGIGLNIKLERSGR
-1635 QLVQSEDGR
+1635 LTNDGENS

>member
-1 MTQAVRYYGKAFQTM
+1 MAQAVRYYGKAFQTM
-16 ALPDLMETQRRFYND
+16 SLPDLMETQRRFYDD
-31 FLQLDTPP
+31 FLQMDTPP
-39 QERKNDGLEA
+39 KERKNDGLEA

-57 ESYDGTVS
+57 ESYDGSVS
-65 LEYIEYQVGEPRHSP
+65 LEYIEYQIGEPRHTP

-103 VAVEEWVYLGEI
+103 VTVEEWVYLGEI

-145 SLEVHS
+145 SSEVHS

-166 SWIQVEATSKDQL
+166 SWIQVEVTSKDQL

-195 RALAVEMDPATNLPV
+195 RALAVEMDPETNLPIS
-210 TYDAGRSGGEGRKI
+210 YDATRNTSSEARKI
-224 EHWAPLLDSDDDI
+224 EQWAPLLDSDDDI
-237 LRAFHPVVNF
+237 LRAFHPVMDYELTGD
-247 AIAEDALDILDKM
+247 ILDVLDKM
-260 ERENKPPPLCVSRVV
+260 ERENKPLPLCVSRVV
-275 DYMNCQVLIPAC
+275 DYANCQVIIPAC
-287 ARLTRGLLERRIDEP
+287 TRLTRAVLERRVDD
-302 GKGGEKQTVFG
+302 GKKGGEKPTVLA
-313 KLRQAGVAG
+313 KLREAGVTT
-322 LEVIGSTGEN
+322 LEVIGSLGEN
-332 GEFAGPEDD
+332 NEFIGLEDD
-341 LIANTLQD
+341 LIANTLLE
-349 DRERTEEWGMS
+349 DRERMEEWGNNT
-360 AIRDVIRGSD
+360 IRDIVRASD
-370 AAKRLKALIAGG
+370 VAKRLKTLLSGG
-382 ANSSPEAVAQAVREA
+382 EDGDISAVASAVREA
-397 MSAARD
+397 LSSARD
-403 GRDSKP
+403 GRDTKP
-409 RAVGAFFIEEVDGDR
+409 RSAGAFFLEVVEGDR
-424 ETLDLI
+424 ETLDQI
-430 ERNVASGLV
+430 KQNVASGLA
-439 ADLDRRD
+439 ADLGLRD
-446 EFSEGGDA
+446 ELSEDGDA
-454 RKLEDNLLNRVVWRA
+454 KKLEENIINRMVWRI

-479 YIWALLE
+479 YIWSLLE

-530 NIRGDDRMTM
+530 GISGDERMTM
-540 SGRDFLNICLYL
+540 AGIDFLHICHYL
-552 LKLRADEGAIDD
+552 LKLRADEGQIDD
-564 IDHLESR
+564 IDHLENR

-587 MVKLRRGAR
+587 LVKLRRGAR
-596 EQMVIKAAGNEQAI
+596 EQMVIKAAGNEQALL
-610 VGDVFGWTVSNPGA
+610 GDVFGYSVTAPGST
-624 AELEKNQ
+624 ELEKNQ
-631 ILSDHDYKA
+631 VLSEVDFKA
-640 AVKRWGA
+640 ANKKWGA

-662 VKPDP
+662 IKPDP
-667 QLRIAVGR
+667 QIRVAVGK

-680 EASSLAREGSRAV
+680 EAEAYLRDGSKAE
-693 FEDLPLRSW
+693 FEEMPAKSW
-702 LVLDPQETD
+702 LILDPQDTE

-732 QSFTAMGLAL
+732 QSFLAL
-742 KKGEGV
+742 PLSIKKGDGV
-748 DGGLYRSYQEKY
+748 DGGMYRTYQEKF

-773 PHQILNAMTV
+773 PHQLLNAVTV

-866 NNLGFLITP
+866 NELGFLVTP
-875 YYVVKSGVITN
+875 YYEVKDRAITG
-886 ETVWLR
+886 EIVWLR

-906 RVDARGQIL
+906 AVDEKGVIQ
-915 VERPICRHNEEYM
+915 VERPICRHNEDFM
-928 LCNADQ
+928 HCLAGQ

-941 PKQMVGISASLI
+941 PKQLVGISASLI

-1010 YADSLRVIVS
+1010 YADSLRIVVS
-1020 SRELTSGKRVYKLH
+1020 SKELTSGKRVYRLH

-1046 QTPLVRRGDRVKR
+1046 QTPLVRTGDIVQK
-1059 GDPLTEGAATKGGEL
+1059 GDPLSEGAATKGGEL
-1074 ALGKNTLVAFL
+1074 ALGKNTMVAFI

-1111 HIEEFSCEIRETKVG
+1111 HIEEFTCEIRETKVG

-1141 LANLDENG
+1141 LANLDDTG

-1194 NDSLF
+1194 NDSLT

-1220 AMSSDLDP
+1220 SMASDVDP

-1240 EMGGDVDTAAP
+1240 EMGGDVDSII
-1251 VPAAALGEDSAG
+1251 PAAALGEESNASRRRPDSKF
-1263 PRRAARGDSR
+1263 
-1273 QNPEAAVKNAIR
+1273 NPETAVKNAIKK
-1285 RLETVT
+1285 LETVT
-1291 REKIVDEINLKF
+1291 REKIVEEISLKF
-1303 RRLAEALGGP
+1303 KRLSEALGGP
-1313 PVNRRTGKVL
+1313 PVNKRSGKVL
-1323 KIPRQADYER
+1323 KIPRQIDYER

-1338 EQCQF
+1338 EQAQF
-1343 GDLEAPAS
+1343 GDLEAPAA
-1351 KKERVKSICLEH
+1351 KRDRIKSICLEH

-1437 PMEMVLNPLGVPS
+1437 PVEMVLNPLGVPS

-1463 WAGSKL
+1463 WAASKL
-1469 GFRAVTPVFDGATED
+1469 GFRAVTPVFDGATEA
-1484 EIHEALR
+1484 EIHEALV
-1491 EAGLPE
+1491 EAKLPD

-1524 KLHHLVSEK
+1524 KLHHLVAEK

-1570 AYGAANILQELLTF
+1570 AYGAANILQELLTV
-1584 KSDDVEGRTKI
+1584 KSDDVDGRTKI

-1621 RGIGLNIKLERSDR
+1621 RGIGLNIKLERS
-1635 QLVQSEDGR
+1635 GRLTNDPENS

>member
-1 MTQAVRYYGKAFQTM
+1 
-16 ALPDLMETQRRFYND
+16 
-31 FLQLDTPP
+31 
-39 QERKNDGLEA
+39 
-49 VFREVFPI
+49 RE
-57 ESYDGTVS
+57 
-65 LEYIEYQVGEPRHSP
+65 
-80 DECRALRLTYA
+80 
-91 GPLKIKVRLTGK
+91 
-103 VAVEEWVYLGEI
+103 
-115 PLMIGGG
+115 
-122 EFVVNGAERV
+122 
-132 IVTQLQRS
+132 
-140 PGCDF
+140 
-145 SLEVHS
+145 
-151 SGKRLHSCRIIPERG
+151 
-166 SWIQVEATSKDQL
+166 
-179 TIRIDRSG
+179 
-187 KIAATTFL
+187 
-195 RALAVEMDPATNLPV
+195 
-210 TYDAGRSGGEGRKI
+210 
-224 EHWAPLLDSDDDI
+224 
-237 LRAFHPVVNF
+237 
-247 AIAEDALDILDKM
+247 
-260 ERENKPPPLCVSRVV
+260 
-275 DYMNCQVLIPAC
+275 
-287 ARLTRGLLERRIDEP
+287 
-302 GKGGEKQTVFG
+302 
-313 KLRQAGVAG
+313 AGVES
-322 LEVIGSTGEN
+322 LSVIGSLDEK
-332 GEFAGPEDD
+332 GEFAGLEDD
-341 LIANTLQD
+341 LIVNTLQD
-349 DRERTEEWGMS
+349 DRERVEEWGNGI
-360 AIRDVIRGSD
+360 IRDVLRASE
-370 AAKRLKALIAGG
+370 AAKRLRALLSG
-382 ANSSPEAVAQAVREA
+382 AEDSSPEAVAQAVRES
-397 MSAARD
+397 MSSARE
-403 GRDSKP
+403 GRETKP
-409 RAVGAFFIEEVDGDR
+409 KITGAFFLKEVDGDR
-424 ETLDLI
+424 ETLDLM
-430 ERNVASGLV
+430 ERNVLAGLV
-439 ADLDRRD
+439 ADLEKRD
-446 EFSEGGDA
+446 DFSEGGDA
-454 RKLEDNLLNRVVWRA
+454 RKLEENLLNRLAWRV
-469 AWSGGLDRAQ
+469 AWSGGLDRSQ
-479 YIWALLE
+479 YVWALLE

-530 NIRGDDRMTM
+530 DIRDDDRMTM
-540 SGRDFLNICLYL
+540 AGIDFLHICNYL
-552 LKLRADEGAIDD
+552 IKLRADEGVIDD
-564 IDHLESR
+564 IDHLENR

-587 MVKLRRGAR
+587 LVKLRRGAR

-610 VGDVFGWTVSNPGA
+610 VGDVFGYAVSNPGNT
-624 AELEKNQ
+624 ELAKNQ
-631 ILSDHDYKA
+631 VLSEADYKA
-640 AVKRWGA
+640 AVKKWGA
-647 GSFEAKKRPLKLMVA
+647 AAFEAKKRPLKLLAA

-667 QLRIAVGR
+667 QFRIQIGK

-680 EASSLAREGSRAV
+680 EASALAIEESKAE
-693 FEDLPLRSW
+693 FQELPAKSW
-702 LVLDPQETD
+702 LVLDPLETG
-711 LVEGDIISDEDYQAA
+711 LVEGDIISDDDFQAV
-726 QRKHGM
+726 QRKHGL
-732 QSFTAMGLAL
+732 QAFTAMTLSL
-742 KKGEGV
+742 KKGEGL
-748 DGGLYRSYQEKY
+748 DGGVYRAYQEKY

-773 PHQILNAMTV
+773 PHQLLNSMTV

-859 LANYSAI
+859 LANYSAV
-866 NNLGFLITP
+866 NELGFLITP
-875 YYVVKSGVITN
+875 YYLVRERCITK
-886 ETVWLR
+886 EVVWLR

-906 RVDARGQIL
+906 EVDAKGGIR

-928 LCNADQ
+928 ICNVDQ
-934 VTLVDVS
+934 VTLIDVS

-984 VGTGMERDVVR
+984 VGTGMEKDVVR

-1010 YADSLRVIVS
+1010 YADALRIVVS

-1046 QTPLVRRGDRVKR
+1046 QTPLVRRGDRVKK
-1059 GDPLTEGAATKGGEL
+1059 GDPLSEGAATKGGEL
-1074 ALGKNTLVAFL
+1074 ALGKNTMVAFL

-1096 LVSEKLIREDAYTSV
+1096 LCSEKLIREDAYTSV
-1111 HIEEFSCEIRETKVG
+1111 HIEEFPCEIRETKVG

-1141 LANLDENG
+1141 LANLDETG

-1194 NDSLF
+1194 NDSLI

-1206 YVINVKRFSRRGVG
+1206 YVINVKRFSRRGIG
-1220 AMSSDLDP
+1220 AMSADLDP

-1240 EMGGDVDTAAP
+1240 EMGGDVETVA
-1251 VPAAALGEDSAG
+1251 PAAALGEDSA
-1263 PRRAARGDSR
+1263 SR
-1273 QNPEAAVKNAIR
+1273 TKRNDDKYNHEAAVRNAIKK
-1285 RLETVT
+1285 LETVT
-1291 REKIVDEINLKF
+1291 REKIVEEINLKF
-1303 RRLAEALGGP
+1303 RRLVDALGGH
-1313 PVNRRTGKVL
+1313 PVNKRSGKVL
-1323 KIPRQADYER
+1323 KIPRQSDYER
-1333 MMELQ
+1333 MIEIQ
-1338 EQCQF
+1338 DQCQF
-1343 GDLEAPAS
+1343 GDLETPPALR
-1351 KKERVKSICLEH
+1351 ERIKSICLEH
-1363 DRRIRFLETRC
+1363 DRRIRFLKTRC
-1374 EVEVGRLRRGDELR
+1374 EVEVDRLRRGDELR

-1437 PMEMVLNPLGVPS
+1437 PVEMVLNPLGVPS

-1469 GFRAVTPVFDGATED
+1469 GFRAVTPVFDGATER

-1524 KLHHLVSEK
+1524 KLHHLVAEK

-1570 AYGAANILQELLTF
+1570 AYGAANILQELLTV
-1584 KSDDVEGRTKI
+1584 KSDDVDGRTKI

-1621 RGIGLNIKLERSDR
+1621 RGIGLNIKLERSGR
-1635 QLVQSEDGR
+1635 QLTRNGEN

>member
-1 MTQAVRYYGKAFQTM
+1 MSQEIRYYGKACRTLP
-16 ALPDLMETQRRFYND
+16 LPDLMETQRRFYAD
-31 FLQLDTPP
+31 FLQMDTPP
-39 QERKNDGLEA
+39 QERKNDGFEA

-57 ESYDGTVS
+57 ESYDGSVS
-65 LEYIEYQVGEPRHSP
+65 LEYIEYQIGEPRHTP

-91 GPLKIKVRLTGK
+91 GPLKIKVRLSGK
-103 VAVEEWVYLGEI
+103 VTVEEWVYLGEI

-145 SLEVHS
+145 SSEVHS

-166 SWIQVEATSKDQL
+166 SWIQVEVTSKDQL
-179 TIRIDRSG
+179 NIHIDRSG

-195 RALAVEMDPATNLPV
+195 RALAVEMDETTNTPV
-210 TYDAGRSGGEGRKI
+210 VYDIGKSTSGGEGRRI
-224 EHWAPLLDSDDDI
+224 EQWSPILDSDDDI
-237 LRAFHPVVNF
+237 LRAFHPVVDYPLT
-247 AIAEDALDILDKM
+247 EETLDVLDKM
-260 ERENKPPPLCVSRVV
+260 ERENKPLPLCVSRVV
-275 DYMNCQVLIPAC
+275 DYINCQVIIPSC
-287 ARLTRGLLERRIDEP
+287 TRLTRASLERRIED
-302 GKGGEKQTVFG
+302 GQTKGNDRPMVFS
-313 KLRQAGVAG
+313 KLREAGVES
-322 LEVIGSTGEN
+322 LEVIGTVN
-332 GEFAGPEDD
+332 EDGTFEGLED
-341 LIANTLQD
+341 ELIATTLLD
-349 DRERTEEWGMS
+349 DRERVEEWGNGV
-360 AIRDVIRGSD
+360 IRDILRASD
-370 AAKRLKALIAGG
+370 ANKKLKALLAGTDG
-382 ANSSPEAVAQAVREA
+382 ASAEVVARAVRDA
-397 MSAARD
+397 MASARD
-403 GRDSKP
+403 GRESKP
-409 RAVGAFFIEEVDGDR
+409 WSVGAFFIEEVDGDR
-424 ETLDLI
+424 ETLDQI
-430 ERNVASGLV
+430 EANVGSGLL
-439 ADLDRRD
+439 ADLAIRD
-446 EFSEGGDA
+446 TLSEGGDA
-454 RKLEDNLLNRVVWRA
+454 KKLEENIFNRMAWRV

-479 YIWALLE
+479 YIWSLLE

-517 FGEIGRFRLNRKF
+517 FGKIGRFRLNRKF
-530 NIRGDDRMTM
+530 NIEGDERMTM
-540 SGRDFLNICLYL
+540 SGMDFLNICHYL
-552 LKLRADEGAIDD
+552 LKLRADEGNIDD
-564 IDHLESR
+564 IDHLENR

-587 MVKLRRGAR
+587 MVKLRRSTR
-596 EQMVIKAAGNEQAI
+596 EQMVIKAAGNELASL
-610 VGDVFGWTVSNPGA
+610 GEVFGYDVLDAGST
-624 AELEKNQ
+624 ELEKGAA
-631 ILSDHDYKA
+631 LSEVDYKA
-640 AVKRWGA
+640 AVKKWGSSA
-647 GSFEAKKRPLKLMVA
+647 FEAKKRPLKLMVA
-662 VKPDP
+662 MKPDP
-667 QLRIAVGR
+667 QFRIPVGK

-680 EASSLAREGSRAV
+680 EALCMQQEETKAEFV
-693 FEDLPLRSW
+693 ELPQKDW
-702 LVLDPQETD
+702 LIVDPMETD

-726 QRKHGM
+726 QRKNGIG
-732 QSFTAMGLAL
+732 SFAALTLNL
-742 KKGEGV
+742 KKGDGI
-748 DGGLYRSYQEKY
+748 DGGLYRAYQEKY
-760 GDIPGMA
+760 GPIPGMTL
-767 MQNLIR
+767 QNLIR
-773 PHQILNAMTV
+773 PHQLLNAVTV
-783 SSAIEYFFA
+783 SAAIEYFFA

-859 LANYSAI
+859 LANYAAV
-866 NNLGFLITP
+866 NDLGFLITP
-875 YYVVKSGVITN
+875 YYAVENGRITDDI
-886 ETVWLR
+886 VWLR
-892 ADEEDNHYIAQADI
+892 ADEEDNHYIAQADVE
-906 RVDARGQIL
+906 VDEQGNIL
-915 VERPICRHNEEYM
+915 VERPICRHNEDFM
-928 LCNADQ
+928 HCNRDQ

-941 PKQMVGISASLI
+941 PKQLVGISASLI

-984 VGTGMERDVVR
+984 IGTGMEKEVVR

-1010 YADSLRVIVS
+1010 YADSLRIIVS
-1020 SRELTSGKRVYKLH
+1020 SKELTSGRRVYRLH

-1046 QTPLVRRGDRVKR
+1046 QTPLVRAGDFVKK

-1074 ALGKNTLVAFL
+1074 ALGKNVMVAFI

-1111 HIEEFSCEIRETKVG
+1111 HIEELSCEIRETKVG

-1141 LANLDENG
+1141 LANLDDTG

-1194 NDSLF
+1194 NDSLI
-1199 VPPGTEG
+1199 VSPGTEG

-1220 AMSSDLDP
+1220 AMSSDVDP

-1240 EMGGDVDTAAP
+1240 EMGGDVETTL
-1251 VPAAALGEDSAG
+1251 PAAALGEESIGGRA
-1263 PRRAARGDSR
+1263 RRGESKTN
-1273 QNPEAAVKNAIR
+1273 QEAAVKSAIKK
-1285 RLETVT
+1285 LETVT
-1291 REKIVDEINLKF
+1291 REKIVEEINLKF
-1303 RRLAEALGGP
+1303 KRLTDALGGA
-1313 PVNRRTGKVL
+1313 PVNKKTGKVL

-1343 GDLEAPAS
+1343 GDLDTPES
-1351 KKERVKSICLEH
+1351 KRERVKSICLEH

-1437 PMEMVLNPLGVPS
+1437 PVEMVLNPLGVPS

-1463 WAGSKL
+1463 WAGATL
-1469 GFRAVTPVFDGATED
+1469 GFRVVTPVFDGATEE

-1509 EPFHEPVTVGNMYMI
+1509 ESFHEKVTVGNMYML
-1524 KLHHLVSEK
+1524 KLHHLVAEK

-1584 KSDDVEGRTKI
+1584 KSDDVDGRTKI

-1621 RGIGLNIKLERSDR
+1621 RGIGFNIKLERSNH
-1635 QLVQSEDGR
+1635 QLTQEDEE

>member
-1 MTQAVRYYGKAFQTM
+1 MARELRYYGKAYRTLT
-16 ALPDLMETQRRFYND
+16 LPDLMETQRRFYAD
-31 FLQLDTPP
+31 FLQMDTPP
-39 QERKNDGLEA
+39 LERKNDGLEA

-57 ESYDGTVS
+57 ESYDGSVS
-65 LEYIEYQVGEPRHSP
+65 LEYLEYQIGEPRHSP
-80 DECRALRLTYA
+80 DECRALRLTFA

-145 SLEVHS
+145 SQEVHS

-166 SWIQVEATSKDQL
+166 SWIQVEVTSKDQL
-179 TIRIDRSG
+179 HIRIDRSG

-195 RALAVEMDPATNLPV
+195 RALAVEMDPATRQPRV
-210 TYDAGRSGGEGRKI
+210 YDIGKSTSGGEGRRI
-224 EHWAPLLDSDDDI
+224 EQWSPILDSDDDI
-237 LRAFHPVVNF
+237 LRAFHPVVNYP
-247 AIAEDALDILDKM
+247 ITEEMLDVLDKM
-260 ERENKPPPLCVSRVV
+260 ERENKPLPLAINKVV
-275 DYMNCQVLIPAC
+275 DYVHCQVIIPSC
-287 ARLTRGLLERRIDEP
+287 IRLTRAALERRVED
-302 GKGGEKQTVFG
+302 GTSKGQDKPMVIS
-313 KLRQAGVAG
+313 KLREAGVES
-322 LEVIGSTGEN
+322 LEVIGSVNEN
-332 GEFAGPEDD
+332 GVFEGLEDE
-341 LIANTLQD
+341 LIANTLLD
-349 DRERTEEWGMS
+349 DRERIEEWGNTV
-360 AIRDVIRGSD
+360 IRDILRASD
-370 AAKRLKALIAGG
+370 AYKKMKSLLAGG
-382 ANSSPEAVAQAVREA
+382 DVTPEIVARAVREA
-397 MSAARD
+397 MVSARD
-403 GRDSKP
+403 GRDTKP
-409 RAVGAFFIEEVDGDR
+409 RSVGAFFIEEVEGDR
-424 ETLDLI
+424 ETLEQI
-430 ERNVASGLV
+430 EYNVASGLV
-439 ADLDRRD
+439 ADLAIRD
-446 EFSEGGDA
+446 ELSEGGDA
-454 RKLEDNLLNRVVWRA
+454 KKLEENIFSRMAWRV
-469 AWSGGLDRAQ
+469 AWSGGLDRAE
-479 YIWALLE
+479 YIWSLLE

-530 NIRGDDRMTM
+530 DIQDDENMTM
-540 SGRDFLNICLYL
+540 SGMDFLNICHYL
-552 LKLRADEGAIDD
+552 LKLRADEGNIDD
-564 IDHLESR
+564 IDHLENR

-587 MVKLRRGAR
+587 MVKLRRSTR
-596 EQMVIKAAGNEQAI
+596 EQMVIKAAGNEQANL
-610 VGDVFGWTVSNPGA
+610 GDVFGYEVSNPGSTDIPRNA
-624 AELEKNQ
+624 V
-631 ILSDHDYKA
+631 LSEVDYKA
-640 AVKRWGA
+640 AVKKYGTSA
-647 GSFEAKKRPLKLMVA
+647 FESKKRPLKLMYA

-667 QLRIAVGR
+667 QFRIAIGK

-680 EASSLAREGSRAV
+680 EAQSLKQDDSKAEFVEMPAK
-693 FEDLPLRSW
+693 DW
-702 LVLDPQETD
+702 LIIDPMDTD
-711 LVEGDIISDEDYQAA
+711 LIEGDIISDDDYQSA
-726 QRKHGM
+726 QRKHGIG
-732 QSFTAMGLAL
+732 SFVALTLGL
-742 KKGEGV
+742 KKGDGV

-760 GDIPGMA
+760 GPIPGMA
-767 MQNLIR
+767 LQNLIR
-773 PHQILNAMTV
+773 PHQLLNAVTI
-783 SSAIEYFFA
+783 SAAIEYFFA

-859 LANYSAI
+859 LANYAAV
-866 NNLGFLITP
+866 NDLGFLITP
-875 YYVVKSGVITN
+875 YYEVKDGHILDN
-886 ETVWLR
+886 IVWLR
-892 ADEEDNHYIAQADI
+892 ADEEANHYIAQADI
-906 RVDARGQIL
+906 EVDEKGKIL
-915 VERPICRHNEEYM
+915 VERPICRHNEDFM
-928 LCNADQ
+928 HCSTDQ
-934 VTLVDVS
+934 LTLVDVS
-941 PKQMVGISASLI
+941 PKQLVGISASLI

-984 VGTGMERDVVR
+984 IGTGMERDVVR

-1001 RAREDGEVL
+1001 RAREDGQVL
-1010 YADSLRVIVS
+1010 YADSLRIVVS
-1020 SRELTSGKRVYKLH
+1020 SKELTSGKRVYRLH

-1046 QTPLVRRGDRVKR
+1046 QTPLVRSGQMVKK

-1074 ALGKNTLVAFL
+1074 ALGKNIFVAFL

-1141 LANLDENG
+1141 LANLDDTG

-1194 NDSLF
+1194 NDSLT

-1220 AMSSDLDP
+1220 AMSSDVDP

-1240 EMGGDVDTAAP
+1240 EMGGDVETT
-1251 VPAAALGEDSAG
+1251 VPAAALGEESIGMYA
-1263 PRRAARGDSR
+1263 RRGASQAN
-1273 QNPEAAVKNAIR
+1273 QEAAVKNAIKK
-1285 RLETVT
+1285 LETVT

-1303 RRLAEALGGP
+1303 KRLTDALGTA
-1313 PVNRRTGKVL
+1313 PVNKKTGKVL

-1338 EQCQF
+1338 EQCHF
-1343 GDLEAPAS
+1343 GDLDCPAS
-1351 KKERVKSICLEH
+1351 KRDRIKSICLEH

-1430 PFLEDGT
+1430 PFLEDGS
-1437 PMEMVLNPLGVPS
+1437 PVEMVLNPLGVPS

-1463 WAGSKL
+1463 WAGQTNN
-1469 GFRAVTPVFDGATED
+1469 FRAVTPVFDGATEE
-1484 EIHEALR
+1484 EIHDALR

-1509 EPFHEPVTVGNMYMI
+1509 EPFHEKVTVGNMYMI
-1524 KLHHLVSEK
+1524 KLHHLVAEK

-1570 AYGAANILQELLTF
+1570 AYGAANILQELLTV
-1584 KSDDVEGRTKI
+1584 KSDDVDGRTKI

-1621 RGIGLNIKLERSDR
+1621 RGIGLNIKLERSGTGMGGG
-1635 QLVQSEDGR
+1635 EEE

>member
-16 ALPDLMETQRRFYND
+16 SLPDLMDTQRRFYSD
-31 FLQLDTPP
+31 FLQMDTPS

-49 VFREVFPI
+49 VFREAFPI
-57 ESYDGTVS
+57 DSYDGSVS
-65 LEYIEYQVGEPRHSP
+65 LEYLEYQIGEPRHSP

-91 GPLKIKVRLTGK
+91 GPLKIRVRLTGK
-103 VAVEEWVYLGEI
+103 VTVEEWVYLGEI

-145 SLEVHS
+145 SSEVHS

-166 SWIQVEATSKDQL
+166 SWIQVEVNSKDQL

-187 KIAATTFL
+187 KVAATTFL
-195 RALAVEMDPATNLPV
+195 RALAVEMDSTTNLPV
-210 TYDAGRSGGEGRKI
+210 AYDASRGNVGVVETRRLEQ
-224 EHWAPLLDSDDDI
+224 WAPLLDSDDDI
-237 LRAFHPVVNF
+237 LRAFHPV
-247 AIAEDALDILDKM
+247 IEYALTDDILDVLAKM
-260 ERENKPPPLCVSRVV
+260 DKENKPLPLCVSRVI
-275 DYMNCQVLIPAC
+275 DYTNCQVLIPGC
-287 ARLTRGLLERRIDEP
+287 TRLTRALLEKRVE
-302 GKGGEKQTVFG
+302 
-313 KLRQAGVAG
+313 GVAG
-322 LEVIGSTGEN
+322 DGERPTVLSRLRDAGVTVLEVIGSRGEN
-332 GEFAGPEDD
+332 DEFVGLEDD
-341 LIANTLQD
+341 LIANTLME
-349 DRERTEEWGMS
+349 DRERIEDWANGI
-360 AIRDVIRGSD
+360 IRDIIRLSD
-370 AAKRLKALIAGG
+370 TPKRLKALFAKSEG
-382 ANSSPEAVAQAVREA
+382 ASPEAVAKAVREA
-397 MSAARD
+397 LSSAREGRD
-403 GRDSKP
+403 GKP
-409 RAVGAFFIEEVDGDR
+409 RAAGAFFLEAVETDR

-430 ERNVASGLV
+430 EQNVAAGLA
-439 ADLDRRD
+439 ADLAKGEDILSDGDIRKMD
-446 EFSEGGDA
+446 EVLTG
-454 RKLEDNLLNRVVWRA
+454 RLVWRI

-479 YIWALLE
+479 YIWSLLE

-530 NIRGDDRMTM
+530 AVDDDRRMTM
-540 SGRDFLNICLYL
+540 AGIDFLHICHYL
-552 LKLRADEGAIDD
+552 LKLRADDGVIDD
-564 IDHLESR
+564 IDHLENR

-587 MVKLRRGAR
+587 LIKLRRGAR
-596 EQMVIKAAGNEQAI
+596 EQMVIKAAGNELAQI
-610 VGDVFGWTVSNPGA
+610 GDLFGYTITDAGSTEFVRDQVID
-624 AELEKNQ
+624 EVT
-631 ILSDHDYKA
+631 YRA
-640 AVKRWGA
+640 AVKKWGA
-647 GSFEAKKRPLKLMVA
+647 GAFDVKKHPLHLKVA
-662 VKPDP
+662 IKPDP
-667 QLRIAVGR
+667 QLRIEVGK

-680 EASSLAREGSRAV
+680 EAAAFAAEKSRAE
-693 FEDLPLRSW
+693 FADIPLKSW
-702 LVLDPQETD
+702 LIIDAQETE
-711 LVEGDIISDEDYQAA
+711 LVVGDIISDEDYQAA
-726 QRKHGM
+726 QRKYGM
-732 QSFTAMGLAL
+732 SSFLALSLVL

-748 DGGLYRSYQEKY
+748 DGGLYRAYQEKY

-773 PHQILNAMTV
+773 PHQLLNSATV
-783 SSAIEYFFA
+783 SATLEYFFA

-859 LANYSAI
+859 LANYSAV
-866 NNLGFLITP
+866 NDLGFLITP
-875 YYVVKSGVITN
+875 YYVVKNRAISKDV
-886 ETVWLR
+886 VWLR
-892 ADEEDNHYIAQADI
+892 ADEEGNHYIAQADI
-906 RVDARGQIL
+906 AVDTGGKIL
-915 VERPICRHNEEYM
+915 AERPICRHNEDFM
-928 LCNADQ
+928 HCNADQ

-941 PKQMVGISASLI
+941 PKQLVGISASLI

-995 HSGMVA
+995 HSGMVV

-1010 YADSLRVIVS
+1010 YADALRIVVS
-1020 SRELTSGKRVYKLH
+1020 SKELTSGKRVYKLH

-1046 QTPLVRRGDRVKR
+1046 QTPLVRRGDRVRR
-1059 GDPLTEGAATKGGEL
+1059 GDPLSEGAATKGGEL
-1074 ALGKNTLVAFL
+1074 ALGKNTAVAFL

-1096 LVSEKLIREDAYTSV
+1096 LCSEKLIRDDAFTSV
-1111 HIEEFSCEIRETKVG
+1111 HIEEFTCEIRETKVG

-1141 LANLDENG
+1141 LANLDEGG
-1149 LIRIGTKVEPGDILV
+1149 LIRIGTRVEPGDILV

-1175 SSEEKLLRAIFGRA
+1175 SSEEKLLRAIFGRV

-1194 NDSLF
+1194 NDSLTI
-1199 VPPGTEG
+1199 PPGTEG

-1220 AMSSDLDP
+1220 VLAADVDL
-1228 EAGLA
+1228 EAGLG
-1233 RALEALG
+1233 RAMEALG
-1240 EMGGDVDTAAP
+1240 EMGGEVDTTTA
-1251 VPAAALGEDSAG
+1251 AAALGEESSQVRKVKSD
-1263 PRRAARGDSR
+1263 GDHDHKVR
-1273 QNPEAAVKNAIR
+1273 DAIK

-1291 REKIVDEINLKF
+1291 RERIVQEITLKF
-1303 RRLAEALGGP
+1303 KRLTEVIGEV
-1313 PVNRRTGKVL
+1313 PVNKRTGKVL
-1323 KIPRQADYER
+1323 KTPRQIDFER
-1333 MMELQ
+1333 MMELH
-1338 EQCQF
+1338 EQSNF
-1343 GDLEAPAS
+1343 GDLSYPAG
-1351 KKERVKSICLEH
+1351 KRERVKAICLEH
-1363 DRRIRFLETRC
+1363 DHRIRFLETRC

-1437 PMEMVLNPLGVPS
+1437 PVEMVLNPLGVPS

-1469 GFRAVTPVFDGATED
+1469 GFRAVTPVFDGATEQN
-1484 EIHEALR
+1484 IRAALV

-1497 DGKAVLYDGRTG
+1497 DGKAILYDGRTG

-1524 KLHHLVSEK
+1524 KLHHLVAEK

-1570 AYGAANILQELLTF
+1570 AYGAANILQELLTY
-1584 KSDDVEGRTKI
+1584 KSDDVDGRTKI

-1621 RGIGLNIKLERSDR
+1621 RGIGLNIKLERS
-1635 QLVQSEDGR
+1635 GRPGEGGDEV

>member
-16 ALPDLMETQRRFYND
+16 PLPDLMETQRRFYND
-31 FLQLDTPP
+31 FLQIDTPP

-57 ESYDGTVS
+57 ESYDGSVS
-65 LEYIEYQVGEPRHSP
+65 LEYKEYQIGEPRHAP

-91 GPLKIKVRLTGK
+91 GPLKIKVTLTGK
-103 VAVEEWVYLGEI
+103 VPVDEWVYLGEI

-145 SLEVHS
+145 SSEVHS

-166 SWIQVEATSKDQL
+166 SWIQVEVTSKDQL

-195 RALAVEMDPATNLPV
+195 RALAVEMDPATNTPV
-210 TYDAGRSGGEGRKI
+210 AYDVSRGSGEGKKI
-224 EHWAPLLDSDDDI
+224 IQWAPLLDSDDDI
-237 LRAFHPVVNF
+237 LRAFHPVMDYEL
-247 AIAEDALDILDKM
+247 AEDVLDVLDKM
-260 ERENKPPPLCVSRVV
+260 KRENKPLPLCVSRVV
-275 DYMNCQVLIPAC
+275 DYVNCQVIIPAC
-287 ARLTRGLLERRIDEP
+287 TRLTRAVLERRIDDG
-302 GKGGEKQTVFG
+302 GKGAEKPTVLS
-313 KLRQAGVAG
+313 KLRDAGVTS
-322 LEVIGSTGEN
+322 LEVIGSLGEN
-332 GEFAGPEDD
+332 GEFVGLEDD
-341 LIANTLQD
+341 LIANTLVE
-349 DRERTEEWGMS
+349 DRERIEGWGNNT
-360 AIRDVIRGSD
+360 IRDVIRASD
-370 AAKRLKALIAGG
+370 ALKRLKTLLSGG
-382 ANSSPEAVAQAVREA
+382 DDGDPRAVAAAVREA
-397 MSAARD
+397 FATARD

-409 RAVGAFFIEEVDGDR
+409 RPSGAFFIEEVDGDR
-424 ETLDLI
+424 ETLDAI
-430 ERNVASGLV
+430 EQNVASGLV
-439 ADLDRRD
+439 ADLEKRD
-446 EFSEGGDA
+446 LLSEDGDA
-454 RKLEDNLLNRVVWRA
+454 KKLEENLVNRMVWRV

-479 YIWALLE
+479 YIWSLLE
-486 IYKRLRPGTPAS
+486 IYKRLRPGTPAP

-530 NIRGDDRMTM
+530 EIRDDDRMTL
-540 SGRDFLNICLYL
+540 GGIDFLHICHYL
-552 LKLRADEGAIDD
+552 LKLRADEGVIDD
-564 IDHLESR
+564 IDHLENR

-587 MVKLRRGAR
+587 LVKLRRGAR
-596 EQMVIKAAGNEQAI
+596 EQMVIKAVGNEQAM
-610 VGDVFGWTVSNPGA
+610 VGEVFGYSVLAPGSTD
-624 AELEKNQ
+624 LEKNQ
-631 ILSDHDYKA
+631 VLSEPDYKEA
-640 AVKRWGA
+640 AKKWGA

-667 QLRIAVGR
+667 QVRVAVGK

-680 EASSLAREGSRAV
+680 EAAKYIAEGSKAE
-693 FEDLPLRSW
+693 FEELPLKSW
-702 LVLDPQETD
+702 LIIDPMETD
-711 LVEGDIISDEDYQAA
+711 LVEGDILSDEDYQAA
-726 QRKHGM
+726 QRKHDM
-732 QSFTAMGLAL
+732 QAFSAMSLAI
-742 KKGEGV
+742 KKGDGI
-748 DGGLYRSYQEKY
+748 DGGLYRAYQEKY

-773 PHQILNAMTV
+773 PHQLLNAVTV
-783 SSAIEYFFA
+783 SSAIDYFFA

-859 LANYSAI
+859 LANYSAV

-875 YYVVKSGVITN
+875 YYVVKNNTITD
-886 ETVWLR
+886 EVVWLR
-892 ADEEDNHYIAQADI
+892 ADEEGNHYIAQADVQ
-906 RVDARGQIL
+906 VDSKGTLTID
-915 VERPICRHNEEYM
+915 RPICRHNEDFM
-928 LCNADQ
+928 VCNADQ

-941 PKQMVGISASLI
+941 PKQLVGISASLI

-984 VGTGMERDVVR
+984 IGTGMEREVVR

-1010 YADSLRVIVS
+1010 YADSLRIVVS
-1020 SRELTSGKRVYKLH
+1020 SKELTSGKRVYKLH

-1046 QTPLVRRGDRVKR
+1046 QTPLVRTGDKVKK
-1059 GDPLTEGAATKGGEL
+1059 GDPLSEGAATKGGEL
-1074 ALGKNTLVAFL
+1074 ALGKNTMVAFI
-1085 SFEGCNFEDAI
+1085 SFDGYNFEDAI

-1111 HIEEFSCEIRETKVG
+1111 HIEEFTCEIRETKVG

-1141 LANLDENG
+1141 LANLDESG

-1194 NDSLF
+1194 NDSLT

-1220 AMSSDLDP
+1220 AMAADIDP

-1240 EMGGDVDTAAP
+1240 EMGGDVDTQT
-1251 VPAAALGEDSAG
+1251 PAAALGEEAVM
-1263 PRRAARGDSR
+1263 SR
-1273 QNPEAAVKNAIR
+1273 YRKQDGKQAPEMAVKNAIKK
-1285 RLETVT
+1285 LETVT
-1291 REKIVDEINLKF
+1291 REMIVKEINLKF
-1303 RRLAEALGGP
+1303 DRLSEVLGGP
-1313 PVNRRTGKVL
+1313 PVNKKTGKVL
-1323 KIPRQADYER
+1323 KIPRQTDYER

-1338 EQCQF
+1338 EQAQF

-1351 KKERVKSICLEH
+1351 KRERIKQICLEH

-1437 PMEMVLNPLGVPS
+1437 PVEMVLNPLGVPS

-1463 WAGSKL
+1463 WAASKL
-1469 GFRAVTPVFDGATED
+1469 NFRVVTPVFDGATEAD
-1484 EIHEALR
+1484 IRAALHEA
-1491 EAGLPE
+1491 ELPE
-1497 DGKAVLYDGRTG
+1497 NGKAVLYDGRTG
-1509 EPFHEPVTVGNMYMI
+1509 EPFHEPVTVGNMYML
-1524 KLHHLVSEK
+1524 KLHHLVAEK

-1570 AYGAANILQELLTF
+1570 AYGAANILQELLTV

-1621 RGIGLNIKLERSDR
+1621 RGIGLNIKLERSNKLQTDETE
-1635 QLVQSEDGR
+1635 S

>member
-1 MTQAVRYYGKAFQTM
+1 MSQEIRYYGKAYRTLP
-16 ALPDLMETQRRFYND
+16 LPDLMETQQRFYAD
-31 FLQLDTPP
+31 FLQMDTPP

-57 ESYDGTVS
+57 ESYDGSVS
-65 LEYIEYQVGEPRHSP
+65 LEYLEYQIGEPRHTP

-145 SLEVHS
+145 SSEVHS

-166 SWIQVEATSKDQL
+166 SWIQVEVTSKDQL
-179 TIRIDRSG
+179 NIRIDRSG

-195 RALAVEMDPATNLPV
+195 RALAVEMDPQTNLPV
-210 TYDAGRSGGEGRKI
+210 VYDIGKSTSGGEGRRI
-224 EHWAPLLDSDDDI
+224 EQWSPILDSDDDI
-237 LRAFHPVVNF
+237 LRAFHPVVDYPLT
-247 AIAEDALDILDKM
+247 EETLDDLDKM
-260 ERENKPPPLCVSRVV
+260 ERENKPLPLCVSRVV
-275 DYMNCQVLIPAC
+275 DYANCQVIIPSC
-287 ARLTRGLLERRIDEP
+287 ARLTRAALERRIEDGSP
-302 GKGGEKQTVFG
+302 KGAEKPTVFS
-313 KLRQAGVAG
+313 KLREAGVAT
-322 LEVIGSTGEN
+322 LEVIGSIDEN
-332 GEFAGPEDD
+332 GNFEGLEDE
-341 LIANTLQD
+341 LIANTLLD
-349 DRERTEEWGMS
+349 DRERIEEWGGNV
-360 AIRDVIRGSD
+360 IRDILRASD
-370 AAKRLKALIAGG
+370 AMKKLKTLLAGG
-382 ANSSPEAVAQAVREA
+382 DSSSVEIVARAVRDA
-397 MSAARD
+397 MVSARD
-403 GRDSKP
+403 GRESKP
-409 RAVGAFFIEEVDGDR
+409 RSVGAFFIEDVDGDR
-424 ETLDLI
+424 ETLDQI
-430 ERNVASGLV
+430 EQNVLAGLMN
-439 ADLDRRD
+439 DLNMRD
-446 EFSEGGDA
+446 ELSEGGDA
-454 RKLEDNLLNRVVWRA
+454 KKLEENVFNRIAWRI

-479 YIWALLE
+479 YIWSLLE

-530 NIRGDDRMTM
+530 NIRDDERMTM
-540 SGRDFLNICLYL
+540 SGMDFLNICHYL
-552 LKLRADEGAIDD
+552 LKLRADEGQIDD
-564 IDHLESR
+564 IDHLENR

-587 MVKLRRGAR
+587 MVKLRRSTR
-596 EQMVIKAAGNEQAI
+596 EQMVIKAAGNELANLA
-610 VGDVFGWTVSNPGA
+610 DMFGYDILNPGDT
-624 AELEKNQ
+624 ELTRGSVISEV
-631 ILSDHDYKA
+631 DYKA
-640 AVKRWGA
+640 AVKKWGSSA
-647 GSFEAKKRPLKLMVA
+647 FESKKRPLKLLVA

-667 QLRIAVGR
+667 QFRIPVGK
-675 IVTEA
+675 ILTEA
-680 EASSLAREGSRAV
+680 EVESLKQ
-693 FEDLPLRSW
+693 EDSKAEFAEMPNKDW
-702 LVLDPQETD
+702 LIIDPVETD
-711 LVEGDIISDEDYQAA
+711 LIEGDIISDEDYQAA
-726 QRKHGM
+726 QRKHGIN
-732 QSFTAMGLAL
+732 SFQALTLGL
-742 KKGEGV
+742 KKGDGV
-748 DGGLYRSYQEKY
+748 DGGLYRAYQEKY
-760 GDIPGMA
+760 GPIPGMA
-767 MQNLIR
+767 LQNLIR
-773 PHQILNAMTV
+773 PHQLLNAVTI
-783 SSAIEYFFA
+783 SAAIEYFFA

-859 LANYSAI
+859 LANYAAV
-866 NNLGFLITP
+866 NELGFLITP
-875 YYVVKSGVITN
+875 YFEVKDGHITDN
-886 ETVWLR
+886 IAWLR
-892 ADEEDNHYIAQADI
+892 ADEEDNHYIAQADVE
-906 RVDARGQIL
+906 VDEKGKIL
-915 VERPICRHNEEYM
+915 VDRPICRHNEDFM
-928 LCNADQ
+928 HCNADQ
-934 VTLVDVS
+934 ITLADVS
-941 PKQMVGISASLI
+941 PKQLVGISASLI

-1001 RAREDGEVL
+1001 HAREDGEVL
-1010 YADSLRVIVS
+1010 YADSLRIVVS
-1020 SRELTSGKRVYKLH
+1020 SNELTSGKRVYRLH

-1046 QTPLVRRGDRVKR
+1046 QTPLVRAGDIVKK

-1074 ALGKNTLVAFL
+1074 ALGKNIMVAFL

-1096 LVSEKLIREDAYTSV
+1096 LVSEKLIRDDAYTSV

-1141 LANLDENG
+1141 LANLDDTG

-1194 NDSLF
+1194 NDSLI

-1220 AMSSDLDP
+1220 AMSSDVDP

-1240 EMGGDVDTAAP
+1240 EMGGDVETT
-1251 VPAAALGEDSAG
+1251 VPAAALGEESIG
-1263 PRRAARGDSR
+1263 SRRADSKTG
-1273 QNPEAAVKNAIR
+1273 QEAAVKSAIK
-1285 RLETVT
+1285 RLETTT
-1291 REKIVDEINLKF
+1291 REKIVEEINLKF
-1303 RRLAEALGGP
+1303 KRLTEALGGA
-1313 PVNRRTGKVL
+1313 PVNKKTGKVL

-1343 GDLEAPAS
+1343 GDLETPAS
-1351 KKERVKSICLEH
+1351 KRDRVKSICLEH
-1363 DRRIRFLETRC
+1363 DRRISFLETRC

-1437 PMEMVLNPLGVPS
+1437 PVEMVLNPLGVPS
-1450 RMNVGQILETHLG
+1450 RMNVGQILEIHLG
-1463 WAGSKL
+1463 WAGQTL
-1469 GFRAVTPVFDGATED
+1469 NFRAVTPVFDGATED
-1484 EIHEALR
+1484 EIHAALR

-1509 EPFHEPVTVGNMYMI
+1509 EPFHEKVTVGNMYMI
-1524 KLHHLVSEK
+1524 KLHHLVAEK

-1570 AYGAANILQELLTF
+1570 AYGAANILQELLTV
-1584 KSDDVEGRTKI
+1584 KSDDVDGRTKI

-1621 RGIGLNIKLERSDR
+1621 RGIGLNIKLERSAAHLTGGD
-1635 QLVQSEDGR
+1635 EE